1 MNYVTINYATYNTKS
16 YYLSM
21 VILILYF
28 LFILKLFSAIKFE
41 IFNKRDVCDINYY
54 YGKPCRNYISNN
66 VLLDNRLLS
75 RKQNYFDNANQN
87 VTPVMDTDQLFLSVG
102 ERNINSHVKKH
113 QKIIT
118 DNKDAIKKQF
128 NTVTEGL
135 TYTVS
140 TILNNFSNLLSVFN
154 SNNKEISKEIILKEL
169 GGLQEKISLSPGAIN
184 TFFQTIAPITAPV
197 KKLQNLYNSL
207 K

>member
-1 MNYVTINYATYNTKS
+1 
-16 YYLSM
+16 M

-140 TILNNFSNLLSVFN
+140 TILNNFSNLLNVF
-154 SNNKEISKEIILKEL
+154 SINNIKISDEL
-169 GGLQEKISLSPGAIN
+169 GSLQEKISLSPGAIN
-184 TFFQTIAPITAPV
+184 PLLQTIAPITAP
-197 KKLQNLYNSL
+197 LQKLYNSL
-207 K
+207 KSSSG

>member
-1 MNYVTINYATYNTKS
+1 MNYVTINYETYNTKS
-16 YYLSM
+16 YYLSI

-75 RKQNYFDNANQN
+75 RKQGFFQNANQN
-87 VTPVMDTDQLFLSVG
+87 VIPVMDTDQLFLSVG
-102 ERNINSHVKKH
+102 ERNINSHIKKH
-113 QKIIT
+113 QKIIK
-118 DNKDAIKKQF
+118 DNKDAVKTQF

-140 TILNNFSNLLSVFN
+140 TILNNFSNLLNVFN
-154 SNNKEISKEIILKEL
+154 INNKEILNEL
-169 GGLQEKISLSPGAIN
+169 GSLQEKISLSPSAIN
-184 TFFQTIAPITAPV
+184 PLFQTVAPITAPLQ
-197 KKLQNLYNSL
+197 KLYRSLNSPSG
-207 K
+207 

>member
-1 MNYVTINYATYNTKS
+1 MNYVTLNYATYNTKN
-16 YYLSM
+16 YYLSI

-28 LFILKLFSAIKFE
+28 LFISKLFAAIKFE

-75 RKQNYFDNANQN
+75 RKQGFFQNANQN
-87 VTPVMDTDQLFLSVG
+87 VTPVMDTDQLFLSAG
-102 ERNINSHVKKH
+102 ERNVNSHVKKH

-118 DNKDAIKKQF
+118 DNKDAITKQF
-128 NTVTEGL
+128 NAVTEGL

-140 TILNNFSNLLSVFN
+140 TILNNFSNLLKVFKI
-154 SNNKEISKEIILKEL
+154 NNIKISDEL
-169 GGLQEKISLSPGAIN
+169 GSLQEKITLSPGAIN
-184 TFFQTIAPITAPV
+184 PLLQTIAPITAP
-197 KKLQNLYNSL
+197 LQKLYNSL
-207 K
+207 KSPSG

>member
-1 MNYVTINYATYNTKS
+1 
-16 YYLSM
+16 
-21 VILILYF
+21 
-28 LFILKLFSAIKFE
+28 
-41 IFNKRDVCDINYY
+41 
-54 YGKPCRNYISNN
+54 
-66 VLLDNRLLS
+66 
-75 RKQNYFDNANQN
+75 
-87 VTPVMDTDQLFLSVG
+87 MDTDQLFLSVG

>member
-1 MNYVTINYATYNTKS
+1 MNYVTLNYATYNTKN

-140 TILNNFSNLLSVFN
+140 TILNNFSNLLNVF
-154 SNNKEISKEIILKEL
+154 SINNIKISDEL
-169 GGLQEKISLSPGAIN
+169 GSLQEKISLSPGAIN
-184 TFFQTIAPITAPV
+184 PLLQTIAPITAP
-197 KKLQNLYNSL
+197 LQKLYNSL
-207 K
+207 KSSSG

>member
-87 VTPVMDTDQLFLSVG
+87 ITPVMDTDQLFLSVG

-140 TILNNFSNLLSVFN
+140 TILNNFSNLLNVFN
-154 SNNKEISKEIILKEL
+154 INNREISKEL
-169 GGLQEKISLSPGAIN
+169 GSLQEKISLSPGAIN
-184 TFFQTIAPITAPV
+184 PLLQTIAPITAP
-197 KKLQNLYNSL
+197 LQKLYNSL
-207 K
+207 NSLSG

>member
-1 MNYVTINYATYNTKS
+1 MNYVTINYATYNTKN

-102 ERNINSHVKKH
+102 ERNINSNVKKH

-140 TILNNFSNLLSVFN
+140 TILNNFSNLLNVFN
-154 SNNKEISKEIILKEL
+154 INNREISKEL
-169 GGLQEKISLSPGAIN
+169 GSLQEKISLSPGAIN
-184 TFFQTIAPITAPV
+184 PLFQTIAPITAP
-197 KKLQNLYNSL
+197 LQKLYNSL
-207 K
+207 NSLSG